1 RSPSRSRPKPRCRRR
16 AARRARVRPS
26 PLLYAA
32 PATSTTAASSR
43 VAWRRSPE
51 TLWQEALGRLLV
63 VAEAEVHRLAK
74 LRVGGPLGERDLRDE
89 ARLEPR
95 DVAHARRVGEG
106 RRRARERPEALREA
120 RQRALVEPRADLADE
135 AQLRA
140 GVRAEEERAEMRPGA
155 AGGGVAADHELLLLL
170 DLDLEPAPR
179 AARLVRRCL
188 LLRDQA
194 LEALLLRRAIGGEPV
209 RRQAARREDLVRT
222 RDRGVER
229 GAPLGERGGTEI
241 AAVDPQAIERGEN
254 DRNLSLLEELE
265 ARDQLAVEGDGFAV
279 EKDRAHRQR
288 ADGGGNVGEARAARL
303 SRPRDE
309 AHVAAFLVREDAVAV
324 VLLLVDPARAMEGLV
339 DQGGEHR
346 ARAERDAVAR
356 AFAGRRAHPLTG
368 WRARP
373 LAFARD
379 RGRA

>member
-229 GAPLGERGGTEI
+229 GAARRSRPSTHRQSNAAKTTGTSPFWRSWKRETSSRSK
-241 AAVDPQAIERGEN
+241 ATASPSRRIERTG
-254 DRNLSLLEELE
+254 S
-265 ARDQLAVEGDGFAV
+265 ARTAAEMSGKRALHGFPV
-279 EKDRAHRQR
+279 RET
-288 ADGGGNVGEARAARL
+288 RL
-303 SRPRDE
+303 TSRPS
-309 AHVAAFLVREDAVAV
+309 LY
-324 VLLLVDPARAMEGLV
+324 ART
-339 DQGGEHR
+339 R
-346 ARAERDAVAR
+346 
-356 AFAGRRAHPLTG
+356 
-368 WRARP
+368 
-373 LAFARD
+373 
-379 RGRA
+379 